1 MARVSNDII
10 STCGI
15 ISTLPVVML
24 GKCKYANKKNTINNN
39 HNALTSTTR
48 FFKKATTM
56 LGKRV
61 ITWFCSSVLLSV
73 SFFNVQ
79 AAEVTQDQIKGL
91 DEQVQDIKQ
100 DVLKLTS
107 ELTLLEE
114 KLLFPSNTQ
123 VSFFVAVKNNPGF
136 VLDSMQIK
144 LDNKVV
150 AQHLYTYK
158 EVEALREGGVQRIYT
173 GNVKTGDH
181 TLVASFIGRTKSGTE
196 YQRSENYTVTKAVG
210 PKFVEIQIGGDS
222 ASDQNITFKDW

>member
-1 MARVSNDII
+1 
-10 STCGI
+10 
-15 ISTLPVVML
+15 
-24 GKCKYANKKNTINNN
+24 
-39 HNALTSTTR
+39 
-48 FFKKATTM
+48 M

-61 ITWFCSSVLLSV
+61 VSWFCGYLLLSV
-73 SFFNVQ
+73 SVFNAQ

-123 VSFFVAVKNNPGF
+123 VSLFVSVKGDPGF
-136 VLDSMQIK
+136 ILDSMQIK

-158 EVEALREGGVQRIYT
+158 EVEALKEGGVQRIYT
-173 GNVKTGDH
+173 GNIKTGDH
-181 TLVASFIGRTKSGTE
+181 ALVASFIGRTKSGTE

-210 PKFVEIQIGGDS
+210 PKFVEIQIGGKS
-222 ASDQNITFKDW
+222 AADQNITFKDW